1 MVQRCSL
8 VLLYGCDLDCDP
20 QRAYLWGWEAVRTR
34 QGRGGENPPLV
45 GDIRPLR
52 NTPLQLREER
62 GRSEFLTAAS
72 QPVVWSV
79 VCGGA
84 VMGLWVW
91 GELWQRHPACPD
103 GAR

>member
-8 VLLYGCDLDCDP
+8 ILFYGCDLECDP
-20 QRAYLWGWEAVRTR
+20 HRAYLWGWEEVGTR
-34 QGRGGENPPLV
+34 QGMGGENPPLV

-62 GRSEFLTAAS
+62 GRRQFLTACS

-79 VCGGA
+79 VRGGA
-84 VMGLWVW
+84 W
-91 GELWQRHPACPD
+91 
-103 GAR
+103 